1 MPFIGKA
8 IAVLIHAVNLGS
20 QGKYVRSFV
29 FREVINYTVITL
41 NKKSREESEAS
52 QKRITVIENN
62 RMRIMVDISRS
73 VSTMTL

>member
-41 NKKSREESEAS
+41 NKKVEKNLRFTE
-52 QKRITVIENN
+52 KNYVIENN
-62 RMRIMVDISRS
+62 RNENHGRH
-73 VSTMTL
+73 

>member
-41 NKKSREESEAS
+41 NKKVEKNLRFTE
-52 QKRITVIENN
+52 KNYCYRK
-62 RMRIMVDISRS
+62 
-73 VSTMTL
+73 

>member
-8 IAVLIHAVNLGS
+8 IAVLIHAVKLGS

-41 NKKSREESEAS
+41 NKKVEKNLRFTE
-52 QKRITVIENN
+52 KNYCYRK
-62 RMRIMVDISRS
+62 
-73 VSTMTL
+73 